1 MTRRVAVSLWSV
13 PEPAQDPTL
22 STLRTAGLDHVHW
35 DLTDGVFAAAGGFPA
50 DRARTLT
57 AAHGLR
63 AEAHLM
69 VTDPL
74 AHVDAWTDFCELV
87 VVHAETPDHLAALR
101 RIEKRGARAGL
112 ALSPGTPA
120 DVVPPGELAVL
131 VMSIVPGQAGSTFTP
146 STLGTVRELRTGDPD
161 RLVGLDGGVQ
171 RRHLDDIR
179 QAGASWLVSGTD
191 LTGAGDPAGWLADA
205 RA

>member
-13 PEPAQDPTL
+13 PEPLQDHALT
-22 STLRTAGLDHVHW
+22 TLRSAGLEYVHW

-50 DRARTLT
+50 DRARALT
-57 AAHGLR
+57 AMHGLR

-69 VTDPL
+69 VTDPF
-74 AHVDAWTDFCELV
+74 AHLDAWTDFCELV

-112 ALSPGTPA
+112 ALSPGTSTG
-120 DVVPPGELAVL
+120 VVPSGDLAVL

-146 STLGTVRELRTGDPD
+146 SALGTVRELRTDAPD

-191 LTGAGDPAGWLADA
+191 LTGAADPAAWLADA
-205 RA
+205 RS